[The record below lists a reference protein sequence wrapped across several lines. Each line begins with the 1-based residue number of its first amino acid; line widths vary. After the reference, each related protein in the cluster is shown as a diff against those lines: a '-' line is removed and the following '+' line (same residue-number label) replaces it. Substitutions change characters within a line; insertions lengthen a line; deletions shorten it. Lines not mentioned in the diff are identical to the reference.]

1 VETLGAARL
10 AKGIPAQQAVGTIVP
25 REQIAAVLEDP
36 DSEPELFLR
45 MAGDGFDGDDGNVIG
60 MTWSRDDLEELL
72 GSTTGEDVM
81 LTFDRDELAS
91 ALFADVEAH
100 GLRERAAIFTVV
112 AAGAL
117 GTGAA
122 IANAMPTGEDG
133 GPVATQVAPA
143 APAGNL
149 VTDASSAA
157 GYVTAEGQAD
167 NLVTDVASGA
177 GYTPASAGDSI
188 VTDASSA
195 AGYTAPASAGDS
207 IVTDAS
213 SAAGYTAPAPADSSA
228 GSLRSDASLSGGY
241 GPAPTT
247 DTSGGGVLSIHAPS
261 PADGVAA
268 GAILLAIAGATF
280 ASRRHPGASRP
291 A

>member
-1 VETLGAARL
+1 
-10 AKGIPAQQAVGTIVP
+10 
-25 REQIAAVLEDP
+25 
-36 DSEPELFLR
+36 
-45 MAGDGFDGDDGNVIG
+45 
-60 MTWSRDDLEELL
+60 
-72 GSTTGEDVM
+72 M

-157 GYVTAEGQAD
+157 GYVTSEGQAD

-177 GYTPASAGDSI
+177 GYT
-188 VTDASSA
+188 
-195 AGYTAPASAGDS
+195 PASAGDS